1 MRLKFTT
8 RGRYSVQIM
17 VDLAQHN
24 SEGPVSL
31 KSIADRHDL
40 SESYLEQL
48 ICELR
53 KADLVRSVRGAQGGY
68 VLQRDPQEIAVGEI
82 IRSVAGS
89 IAPVD
94 CAYQTET
101 QSCNCAPDE
110 QCLTRDLWVR
120 LRDSVNALV
129 DSIYLADLVK
139 QPGDRQ
145 RADQLKIN

>member
-1 MRLKFTT
+1 MKFTT

-17 VDLAQHN
+17 VDLSQHI
-24 SEGPVSL
+24 SEGPISL
-31 KSIADRHDL
+31 KSIADRHNL

-48 ICELR
+48 ISELR

-68 VLQRDPQEIAVGEI
+68 VLQRDPGQITVGEI

-94 CAYQTET
+94 CEHQTET
-101 QSCNCAPDE
+101 MSCRCDPDE

-120 LRDSVNALV
+120 VRDSVNELV
-129 DSIYLADLVK
+129 DSIYLSDLVK
-139 QPGDRQ
+139 QPMDRSS
-145 RADQLKIN
+145 LN

>member
-1 MRLKFTT
+1 MKFTT

-17 VDLAQHN
+17 VDLSRRI

-31 KSIADRHDL
+31 KSIADRHNL

-68 VLQRDPQEIAVGEI
+68 VLKRDPGQITVGEI

-94 CAYQTET
+94 CEYQTET
-101 QSCNCAPDE
+101 LSCSCDPDE

-120 LRDSVNALV
+120 LRDSVNELV
-129 DSIYLADLVK
+129 DSIFLSDLVK
-139 QPGDRQ
+139 KPGDRL
-145 RADQLKIN
+145 DVN